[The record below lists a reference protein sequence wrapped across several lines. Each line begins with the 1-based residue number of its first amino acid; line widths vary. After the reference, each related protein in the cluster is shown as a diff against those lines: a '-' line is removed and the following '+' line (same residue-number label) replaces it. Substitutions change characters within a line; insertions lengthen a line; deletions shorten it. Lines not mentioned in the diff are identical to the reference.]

1 VKRVSDRSRALVGA
15 GPSAACASVAI
26 ALLVASVAAVPKP
39 SLAAVNEAPTAPLF
53 SISKTEN
60 RNYVQFAERLDPSCA
75 PAGAAPVYAYWRMV
89 ERGPAATEPLLPLE
103 QPAYGVASQSILERS
118 DGHGLLRVTLRAL
131 PKTPLLV
138 ESRRG
143 ANGGCEASARTSIAG
158 VDARLFNVH
167 AVLRWPFG
175 VAHLLVSGWSLA
187 DGHPVR
193 DTRAP

>member
-1 VKRVSDRSRALVGA
+1 VKRVSERFG
-15 GPSAACASVAI
+15 AACASVAI
-26 ALLVASVAAVPKP
+26 ALLFAAVPKGG
-39 SLAAVNEAPTAPLF
+39 LAAVNDAPSTLLF

-60 RNYVQFAERLDPSCA
+60 RNYVQFAERLDATCA
-75 PAGAAPVYAYWRMV
+75 PAGTAPVYAYWRML
-89 ERGPAATEPLLPLE
+89 EHGPAAIEPLLPHE
-103 QPAYGVASQSILERS
+103 QPAYGVASQSILERT
-118 DGHGLLRVTLRAL
+118 DGHGLLSVTLRAL
-131 PKTPLLV
+131 PRTPLLV

-143 ANGGCEASARTSIAG
+143 ANSGCEASARTSIAG

-187 DGHPVR
+187 DGRPVR

>member
-1 VKRVSDRSRALVGA
+1 VKRVFRPLG
-15 GPSAACASVAI
+15 AACAASAVA
-26 ALLVASVAAVPKP
+26 LVLVAVVPRASFAA
-39 SLAAVNEAPTAPLF
+39 LGEAPSAPLF

-60 RNYVQFAERLDPSCA
+60 RNYVQFAERLDPACA
-75 PAGAAPVYAYWRMV
+75 PAESAPVYAYWRML
-89 ERGPAATEPLLPLE
+89 ERGPAAVEALLPIE
-103 QPAYGVASQSILERS
+103 QPAYGVASQTVIERS
-118 DGHGLLRVTLRAL
+118 PGHGLVSVTLRAL
-131 PKTPLLV
+131 PTTPLLV

-143 ANGGCEASARTSIAG
+143 ANGACEASARTSIAG

-175 VAHLLVSGWSLA
+175 IAHLLVSGWSLA